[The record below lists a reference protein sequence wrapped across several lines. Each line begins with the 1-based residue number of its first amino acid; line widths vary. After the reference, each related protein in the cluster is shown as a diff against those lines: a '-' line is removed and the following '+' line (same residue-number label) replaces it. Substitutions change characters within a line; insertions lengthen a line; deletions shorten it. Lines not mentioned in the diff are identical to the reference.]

1 MSEPGTEVR
10 RRTVDLLKK
19 ATDLLEERGV
29 ISPRLNAETL
39 LAEATGMTRVEL
51 YTSFDKPVS
60 PAETDRFR
68 ALIKRRLAHEPLQY
82 ITGRRGF
89 RHLSLRV
96 SPAVLIPRPETELL
110 VERALQK
117 MEEDPRLTVVLDLG
131 TGSGCIALS
140 VAQENPRA
148 EVHASDISG
157 EALEVAGLN
166 AEENGLED
174 RVCFHAG
181 DLFGPL
187 PDRLRGGVHLVLS
200 NPPLCPRAGVRGTP
214 PGGQGARTPP
224 GPAGG
229 RGRHRLSPPHPY
241 RSARLARPGR
251 LGDHG
256 GGSPAGRAGQGA
268 GARGGLRGGGDRL
281 RLQRAAPFR
290 GGPAGKGS
298 VTGRGGGVATAICA
312 FVL

>member
-51 YTSFDKPVS
+51 YTNFDKPVS

-82 ITGRRGF
+82 ITGSRGF

-148 EVHASDISG
+148 EVYASDISG
-157 EALEVAGLN
+157 DALELAGHN

-200 NPPLCPRAGVRGTP
+200 NPPYVPEREFAELPPEVREHEPRLALLAEGDGTGFHLRILEEARAWLA
-214 PGGQGARTPP
+214 PGGWVIME
-224 GPAGG
+224 AG
-229 RGRHRLSPPHPY
+229 SPQAAPVRERALEAGYEAVEVVFDYNGLP
-241 RSARLARPGR
+241 RFVEARLAR
-251 LGDHG
+251 
-256 GGSPAGRAGQGA
+256 GA
-268 GARGGLRGGGDRL
+268 
-281 RLQRAAPFR
+281 
-290 GGPAGKGS
+290 
-298 VTGRGGGVATAICA
+298 
-312 FVL
+312 